1 MTIETNRKLVLEF
14 FTKVSDGDLEEAFAL
29 IHDDVAWWSA
39 GGENLAF
46 SGVLSKSAFIQSMTG
61 MGAIFAEGLKL
72 APTSMVA
79 EGDRVAV
86 ELSGHAVL
94 KDGRNYDNLY
104 HILLTFKDRQII
116 AAREYH
122 DTLYAKIV
130 LIDGQVSNSPV

>member
-1 MTIETNRKLVLEF
+1 MIIETNKHFVEEF
-14 FTKVSDGDLEEAFAL
+14 FGKISSSDLAGAFLL

-46 SGVLSKSAFIQSMTG
+46 SGVLSKSAFIESMNG
-61 MGAIFAEGLKL
+61 MGAIFSESLKL
-72 APTSMVA
+72 IPTSIVA

-86 ELSGHAVL
+86 ELLGHAVL

-104 HILLTFKDRQII
+104 HILLTFKDGQII
-116 AAREYH
+116 AAKEYH

>member
-1 MTIETNRKLVLEF
+1 MN
-14 FTKVSDGDLEEAFAL
+14 
-29 IHDDVAWWSA
+29 
-39 GGENLAF
+39 
-46 SGVLSKSAFIQSMTG
+46 G
-61 MGAIFAEGLKL
+61 MGVIFSERLQLTPK
-72 APTSMVA
+72 SMVA

-94 KDGRNYDNLY
+94 KDGRSYDNLY
-104 HILLTFKDRQII
+104 HVLLTFRDGQII

>member
-1 MTIETNRKLVLEF
+1 MPIEKNKHLVKDF
-14 FTKVSDGDLEEAFAL
+14 FAKVSAGELSAAYAM

-46 SGVLSKSAFIQSMTG
+46 SGTLSKSVFVDSMNG
-61 MGAIFAEGLKL
+61 MDQIFAER
-72 APTSMVA
+72 PTLTPRSMVA

-86 ELSGHAVL
+86 ELAGHAVT
-94 KDGRNYDNLY
+94 KDGRDYDNLY
-104 HILLTFKDRQII
+104 HIQLTFKDDRII

-130 LIDGQVSNSPV
+130 LIDGKESKSPV